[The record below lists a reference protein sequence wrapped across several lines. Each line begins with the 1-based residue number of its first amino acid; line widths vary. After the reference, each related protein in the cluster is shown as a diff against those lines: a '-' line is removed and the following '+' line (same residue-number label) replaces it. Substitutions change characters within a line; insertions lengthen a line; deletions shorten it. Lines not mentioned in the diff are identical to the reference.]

1 MSAPVDRLPPALPG
15 DPFHPGE
22 RALQAHAGVRQ
33 RMAEVGSRVI
43 RGHMPEQHRAFF
55 AELPFVLIGSLD
67 GAGQPWATL
76 LSGPPGF
83 IRSPEPTRLR
93 IQGLPPGGQPLAAHI
108 APGAPLG
115 LLGIQ
120 PHTRRRNR
128 ANGRVSSVDAAGFE
142 VAIEQ
147 SFGNCP
153 KYIRPREARFQA
165 GTVMSPPVR
174 TLSGLDEP
182 ARRLIASADTFF
194 IASAAHGGVDLSHR
208 GGEPGFVHID
218 GDVLTVPD
226 YAGNQFFNTL
236 GNLRVEPRAG
246 LLFIDF
252 VRGAMLQLSVRAEVI
267 DDSAERTHLP
277 GAQRVLSLSLLA
289 AQWLPPAPGL
299 CWSASAVPAPHS

>member
-1 MSAPVDRLPPALPG
+1 MSAPIDRLPSALPG

-33 RMAEVGSRVI
+33 RMAEVGARVI

-55 AELPFVLIGSLD
+55 AELPFVLIGSVD

-93 IQGLPPGGQPLAAHI
+93 IEGLPAGGQPLAAHV

-128 ANGRVSSVDAAGFE
+128 ANGRVSGVDAAGFDI
-142 VAIEQ
+142 AIEQ

-153 KYIRPREARFQA
+153 KYIRPREARFA
-165 GTVMSPPVR
+165 PGPHSPPAVQA
-174 TLSGLDEP
+174 LSGLDDA
-182 ARRLIASADTFF
+182 ARRLIARADTFF
-194 IASAAHGGVDLSHR
+194 IASAAYGGVDVSHR

-226 YAGNQFFNTL
+226 YAGNLFFNTL
-236 GNLRVEPRAG
+236 GNLLVEPRAG

-252 VRGAMLQLSVRAEVI
+252 ARGDMLQLSVRAEVI
-267 DDSAERTHLP
+267 DDAAERARLP

-289 AQWLPPAPGL
+289 AQRVRPAPGL
-299 CWSASAVPAPHS
+299 SWSAQAVPAPRS